1 MTSNSELD
9 YMFTNLMDDLD
20 LLCVQSHQKSSRQGW
35 LKNVNGK
42 CQFDF
47 KFPIF
52 FFKQIITKWNM
63 WRA

>member
-1 MTSNSELD
+1 MTSNSDITLD

-20 LLCVQSHQKSSRQGW
+20 LICVQSHQKSSRQGW

-47 KFPIF
+47 KFPIIF
-52 FFKQIITKWNM
+52 F
-63 WRA
+63 